1 MAGKRPRPKPAGRRK
16 AMAQVVVMLQIVLF
30 SLQIVDLSMRLI
42 HERGIAHGWRN
53 KIWHKLWMRVTRRTH
68 IRR

>member
-1 MAGKRPRPKPAGRRK
+1 
-16 AMAQVVVMLQIVLF
+16 MAQVVVMLQIVLC

-42 HERGIAHGWRN
+42 RERSIAHGWR
-53 KIWHKLWMRVTRRTH
+53 KIGHKLWMRVTGRTH